1 MNKNAFD
8 IQNIIDAQGA
18 ELALAGM
25 LIVFTALTGI
35 SIFIGLLPK
44 ILPVINKILPEV
56 ELHTKPKARSS
67 APAATNDG
75 AVVAAIAFA
84 MHHSKRGRK

>member
-1 MNKNAFD
+1 MNKHAFD
-8 IQNIIDAQGA
+8 IQNIIDAQGG

-35 SIFIGLLPK
+35 SLFIGFLPK
-44 ILPVINKILPEV
+44 ILPVLNRILPEA
-56 ELHTKPKARSS
+56 ELHTKPKVRAP

-75 AVVAAIAFA
+75 VVVAAIAFA
-84 MHHSKRGRK
+84 MHHGKRGPK